1 MRMPQLFK
9 DLIRGVTI
17 VFVERR
23 LPGRVYSLYFRLLNR
38 MGIRF
43 ATIRLKNGFV
53 VRAYT
58 HCITILHEIWDKR
71 DYDIPGFSWDKSMT
85 AIDIGAN
92 QGFFSLYAASKG
104 ATVYA
109 FEPCQENFA
118 VFRWN
123 VENNGLGEQVRM
135 FNSAVTGKKGQVALF
150 VGLDRSGEILSGS
163 VSTCNPNRGGIGVKA
178 TQVESVTLDSIMD
191 DLRIGKCDFLKMDC
205 EGAEYE
211 ILRNTSRRTFR
222 KIGRISMEC
231 HGNRMS
237 EAETMLKEAGFD
249 IVCARPGITGVLKAV
264 NTQSDGAEFLHLSR
278 V

>member
-1 MRMPQLFK
+1 M
-9 DLIRGVTI
+9 
-17 VFVERR
+17 ERR
-23 LPGRVYSLYFRLLNR
+23 EQRAGRTGENVQLGGY
-38 MGIRF
+38 GQE
-43 ATIRLKNGFV
+43 
-53 VRAYT
+53 RASGSI
-58 HCITILHEIWDKR
+58 C
-71 DYDIPGFSWDKSMT
+71 
-85 AIDIGAN
+85 
-92 QGFFSLYAASKG
+92 
-104 ATVYA
+104 
-109 FEPCQENFA
+109 
-118 VFRWN
+118 
-123 VENNGLGEQVRM
+123 
-135 FNSAVTGKKGQVALF
+135 
-150 VGLDRSGEILSGS
+150 SGEILSGS

-264 NTQSDGAEFLHLSR
+264 NTHSDGAEFIHLSR
-278 V
+278 VKASR